1 MGGGRRLVSATFGLF
16 SGALVRLL
24 SFTHFPN
31 AATDAAIILRGE
43 CRKPRVSRPIVLVLL
58 CILMVAGA
66 HSLQCRK
73 FVLVARGKSK
83 KPGIGMIS
91 RAQPSAA

>member
-1 MGGGRRLVSATFGLF
+1 LDFALESTNAKATADGGL
-16 SGALVRLL
+16 
-24 SFTHFPN
+24 
-31 AATDAAIILRGE
+31 
-43 CRKPRVSRPIVLVLL
+43 CRV
-58 CILMVAGA
+58 LMVAGA